1 MSSSR
6 TAQRLSRIL
15 GMLPWVIG
23 HPGVTV
29 SEVCQRFGYT
39 RSELARDLDLVFVCG
54 MPGYGPG
61 DLMDAYI
68 DGDEVVVDMADY
80 FSRPVR
86 LTPAEA
92 LVLLAGGMVLLSSGA
107 APEALASA
115 VGKLQAVLMPE
126 AGALAVDPPVEPALV
141 GFLGRAAAAGEV
153 VEITHTSIAR
163 GDTTVRL
170 VEPWTVFST
179 LGNWY
184 LVGYCRLAAEER
196 IFRIDRIQRAVPTGE
211 LFSPSTGPP
220 FPDVRYTP
228 GVDDVQAVIRLHGP
242 AAWVADYYP
251 VESLGPD
258 GRGDLVRFSASDPA
272 VTARL
277 LVRLGGDADLVEG
290 AEVAAAVAGLR
301 TRMLGRYRRSAGE

>member
-1 MSSSR
+1 MSSTR

-23 HPGVTV
+23 HPHVGV
-29 SEVCQRFGYT
+29 SEVCERFGYT
-39 RSELARDLDLVFVCG
+39 RSELVRDLELVFLCG

-80 FSRPVR
+80 FSRPAK
-86 LTPAEA
+86 LTPTEA

-115 VGKLQAVLMPE
+115 VAKLQAVLMPE
-126 AGALAVDPPVEPALV
+126 PGALAVDPPAEPALV
-141 GFLGRAAAAGEV
+141 SLLGRAAAAGEV

-163 GDTTVRL
+163 GDTTTRL
-170 VEPWTVFST
+170 VEPWRVFST

-184 LVGYCRLAAEER
+184 LVGYCRLAAAER
-196 IFRIDRIQRAVPTGE
+196 IFRIDRIQTAMPIGE
-211 LFSPSTGPP
+211 LFSPAAEAPP
-220 FPDVRYTP
+220 SDVRYTP
-228 GVDDVQAVIRLHGP
+228 GVDDVQAVIRLRR
-242 AAWVADYYP
+242 ASAWVADYYP
-251 VESLGPD
+251 VESLGAD
-258 GRGDLVRFSASDPA
+258 GQGDLVRFSASDPA

-277 LVRLGGDADLVEG
+277 LVRLGSDADLVEG
-290 AEVAAAVAGLR
+290 DEVRAATVDLR
-301 TRMLGRYRRSAGE
+301 TRMLGRYRRSSGE

>member
-1 MSSSR
+1 MSSVR
-6 TAQRLSRIL
+6 TAHRLSRIL

-29 SEVCQRFGYT
+29 SEVCERFGYT
-39 RSELARDLDLVFVCG
+39 RAELARDLELVFVCG

-80 FSRPVR
+80 FSRPLR

-107 APEALASA
+107 APEALATA
-115 VGKLQAVLMPE
+115 VAKLQTVLMPE
-126 AGALAVDPPVEPALV
+126 VGALAVDPPAAPALV
-141 GFLGRAAAAGEV
+141 GLLGKAAGGGEV
-153 VEITHTSIAR
+153 VEITHTSLAS
-163 GDTTVRL
+163 GATTIRL
-170 VEPWTVFST
+170 VEPWRVFST

-184 LVGYCRLAAEER
+184 LVGYCRLAADER

-211 LFSPSTGPP
+211 LFSPSDEPLSA
-220 FPDVRYTP
+220 DVRYTP
-228 GVDDVQAVIRLHGP
+228 GVDDAQAVIRLRRP

-251 VESLGPD
+251 VESLGSD
-258 GRGDLVRFSASDPA
+258 GQGDLVRFSASDAA

-277 LVRLGGDADLVEG
+277 LVRLGADADLVEG
-290 AEVAAAVAGLR
+290 AEVAAAVADLR
-301 TRMLGRYRRSAGE
+301 MRVLGRYRRSADQ